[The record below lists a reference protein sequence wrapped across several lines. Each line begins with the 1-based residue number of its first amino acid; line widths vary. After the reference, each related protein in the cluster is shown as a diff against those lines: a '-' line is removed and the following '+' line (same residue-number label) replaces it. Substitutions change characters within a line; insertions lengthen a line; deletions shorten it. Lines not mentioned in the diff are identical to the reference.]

1 MEDFCKM
8 KTEGKL
14 GSLGR
19 LGRLEKIERL
29 VLSRISLNSL
39 TSLKSLTQQDESLA
53 RYGDILGLD
62 KEIDSDG

>member
-14 GSLGR
+14 GRLESLGR
-19 LGRLEKIERL
+19 FEKIEGL

-39 TSLKSLTQQDESLA
+39 TSLNSLNQQDESLA
-53 RYGDILGLD
+53 RYRDILGLD